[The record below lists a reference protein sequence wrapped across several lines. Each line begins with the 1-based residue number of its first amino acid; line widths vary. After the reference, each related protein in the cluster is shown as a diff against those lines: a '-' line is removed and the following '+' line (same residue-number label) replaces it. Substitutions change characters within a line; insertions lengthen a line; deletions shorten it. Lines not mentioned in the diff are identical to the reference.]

1 MTENYK
7 FLKDYKLKAI
17 IMYKKYML
25 VQLRNLKIFSK
36 RNI

>member
-17 IMYKKYML
+17 IMYKKYAL
-25 VQLRNLKIFSK
+25 VNFEIFSK